1 MRTLAVVAHR
11 GDQVRV
17 HRAAHHH
24 HTGGLMAI
32 LTAWNFDTP

>member
-11 GDQVRV
+11 GDEVRV
-17 HRAAHHH
+17 HRAAHH